1 MVNVESN
8 NSVGGWVGGI
18 EVDWLVGKLKTV
30 KAIGSKLSQV
40 EKEKPEVLKNQ
51 NHLINHHHLL

>member
-1 MVNVESN
+1 MPR
-8 NSVGGWVGGI
+8 VGGWVGGI